1 MNRGRNDSTVWRG
14 DDADPIAIVGMA
26 CRYPDADDPL
36 QLWQMVLDQRQAF
49 RRIPWERL
57 DLADYFDAD
66 RTAADRIYSSMA
78 ALIEGWEFDRAA
90 FRIPGPSYRAT
101 DPAHWL
107 ALETA
112 SRALADAGWPGAEG
126 LARDKVAVV
135 FGNSLTG
142 EVTRATTMRLRWPY
156 VRHVL
161 TAALAEA
168 EITSEQAGLL
178 LGRAEAHYLAPFPA
192 VGDETLAGALSNTI
206 AGRIC
211 NYFDLHGGGYTV
223 DGACSSALL
232 AVVTACRSLR
242 DGSADVVLAGGVDLS
257 IDPFELVGFAKTGAL
272 TAGSM
277 RVYDERSDG
286 FIPGEGCGVVVL
298 MRASDARAAGARV
311 YAEITGWGLSS
322 DGNGGITRPEQQ
334 GQLLAL
340 RRAYAMAGVDPAE
353 VRLIEGHGTGTAV
366 GDETELSALAEL
378 RRGAREQAVVG
389 SIKANIGHTKAA
401 SGVAGLIKAA
411 LSVASGMLPPATGC
425 ERPHQVLTAA
435 ETPLRV
441 LTEAQPW
448 PAGPRLAGVSSF
460 GFGGINAHVA
470 LRDPVE
476 VPSRAISTPIRAH
489 RRPTP
494 RTDVFVLAGG
504 DAAELRA
511 TLERVA
517 ELSPRLSDAELHDLA
532 CQWGR
537 NVAPGEH
544 RVALVASTP
553 WQLAERAV
561 VAARRLESAP
571 RGKVTAEDGVF
582 LGTAVA
588 GRVTVLLPGQ
598 GAPVRAELGAL
609 GRDLAL
615 TAGGLRLDE
624 ELAGKEGTA
633 TAQPS
638 IFRASLAALRWLDR
652 LGVRAAAAVGHSL
665 GEIAAL
671 VWAGCLSTEDAD
683 RLVRERG
690 RVMEDFGPRGTGMV
704 GIVADVPTAHGLCEG
719 TGLVVACY
727 NGPRSQV
734 LAGARTAIDEVVARA
749 ARLGVQTVVLPVTH
763 GFHSPAM
770 AAAANEFK
778 PFLQSVDFRAPAARL
793 VSTVL
798 GRTLSAQD
806 DIGELLGQQFT
817 APVRF
822 WQAMDEVLPDTDL
835 FCEAG
840 PGRTLSALVAAGCSV
855 PVAGVDAGS
864 PDDRPLA
871 DAVAALFAAGALHD
885 PSPVFADRPAR
896 PIDIWRDR
904 RFLAN
909 PCSSVPSVKPAVPI
923 EAVPAA
929 VLTSAE
935 VAAPAEEIR
944 DPRTVVLELLA
955 EASELDVASLD
966 PRARLLGDLHMT
978 SLAVTQL
985 VLAAV
990 DAAGRERPA
999 APLALADASIAEL
1012 IETIENLP
1020 AAEAIGQNEPVA
1032 GVASWIQCF
1041 VEESGPVVEPESPG
1055 KTRRWRTHIHS
1066 GQTSGAAD
1074 EIHLL
1079 FGGSDAASGDV
1090 ADLLYLPD
1098 PSAQDA
1104 VGTLLSAVSS
1114 ALGSGELVVITHG
1127 SGLSGFL
1134 RSLRME
1140 HPGLGITLLRVP
1152 PSADGVRAAARH
1164 ATVAA
1169 GEWRELVL
1177 DAEGVATEPRHR
1189 PMWHLPDGEPPL
1201 GEQDVLLV
1209 SGGGKGIG
1217 YECAAALARWCGVAL
1232 ALVGRAEPH
1241 NDELLRSNVDRL
1253 RVEGLR
1259 VAYESVDVADA
1270 VAVEAGVRRLERHLG
1285 PITALMHASGVNEPT
1300 RFDPLDHSR
1309 FATHLAPKTAGLHN
1323 LLAALDR
1330 GRLRLLVTFGSVIGR
1345 HGLVGE
1351 CHYAFANGALRAEA
1365 ERLAGELPGCRVLNL
1380 DWSVWSGVGMGESL
1394 GVLDTLLRLDV
1405 TPIPVAEGVDLFLKL
1420 LCAKDLPATVAVH
1433 GRLGGLSTA
1442 GESRFGGRFL
1452 ETVSAHCPH
1461 VELVADSRL
1470 DLDRDAYLRDHR
1482 IDGLAVLPAVVGM
1495 EAMAQVASALVGR
1508 PLQEMTDVALERPVI
1523 VPEDGAR
1530 VVRVCALRQDDE
1542 VLVVLRS
1549 DETRCQVDHFRA
1561 RFPLT
1566 PVSGTHL
1573 SEEDLPEDGVTLSGD
1588 ELYGPMF
1595 FHTGRFRLV
1604 QRFSALTARHC
1615 RVRLHAPE
1623 QAADSLTLLGDP
1635 ACNDATVHALQAC
1648 VPHRRLLP
1656 VGCERFAVEPDAGAA
1671 LEVLATERH
1680 AGGGEYVW
1688 DVVALDR
1695 EGRRRVSWSGLR
1707 LRDTGPLPAS
1717 GPWSAALLGVYLE
1730 RSVFALVP
1738 APRLTVRVGAGER
1751 FGGNRPRHAGPA
1763 DLPGR
1768 ECRSYQNGMV
1778 LSVSA
1783 AARVACDWEAV
1794 GRRTDDEWL
1803 RLVGSRFEP
1812 LIGQLSTMLTEPVT
1826 HTAARVWT
1834 AVECLSKIGY
1844 PPGVP
1849 LVLGGV
1855 YDEGWVVLRTGS
1867 VTVVSAVVPISGVDS
1882 PVAVAV
1888 LVAAPEGGDRG

>member
-1 MNRGRNDSTVWRG
+1 VRHG

-26 CRYPDADDPL
+26 CRYPDADDPQ

-49 RRIPWERL
+49 RRIPPERL

-112 SRALADAGWPGAEG
+112 GRALSDAGWPGADG

-156 VRHVL
+156 VRHAL

-168 EITSEQAGLL
+168 EISTEQAGLL

-257 IDPFELVGFAKTGAL
+257 VDPFELVGFAKTGAL
-272 TAGSM
+272 TAGPM

-322 DGNGGITRPEQQ
+322 DGNGGITRPEKQ

-378 RRGAREQAVVG
+378 RGGAREQAVVG

-401 SGVAGLIKAA
+401 SGVAGLIKAV
-411 LSVASGMLPPATGC
+411 LSIASGVLPPVTGC
-425 ERPHQVLTAA
+425 ERPHHVLTAR

-470 LRDPVE
+470 LRDPVTALPRT
-476 VPSRAISTPIRAH
+476 VSTPIRPHH
-489 RRPTP
+489 RPAP
-494 RTDVFVLAGG
+494 RTDAFVLAGS

-511 TLERVA
+511 TLERIA
-517 ELSPRLSDAELHDLA
+517 ELAPRLSEAELHDLA

-537 NVAPGEH
+537 DVAPGEH

-553 WQLAERAV
+553 RQLAERAV
-561 VAARRLESAP
+561 VAARSLESAP
-571 RGKVTAEDGVF
+571 RGRLVVEDGVF

-615 TAGGLRLDE
+615 TGGELRLDE
-624 ELAGKEGTA
+624 ELAGTRGTA

-652 LGVRAAAAVGHSL
+652 LGVVAGAAVGHSL

-690 RVMEDFGPRGTGMV
+690 RVMEDFGPRATGMV

-719 TGLVVACY
+719 TGMVVACY

-770 AAAANEFK
+770 ADGATEFK
-778 PFLQSVDFRAPAARL
+778 PYLQSVGFRAPAARL

-840 PGRTLSALVAAGCSV
+840 PGRTLSALVAAGCPV
-855 PVAGVDAGS
+855 PVVGVDAGAL
-864 PDDRPLA
+864 DDRPLA
-871 DAVAALFAAGALHD
+871 ETVAALFAAGALHD
-885 PSPVFADRPAR
+885 LSPVFTGRPAR

-909 PCSSVPSVKPAVPI
+909 PCSSVPNAKPIEVVPI
-923 EAVPAA
+923 EVVTPG
-929 VLTSAE
+929 E
-935 VAAPAEEIR
+935 VAPPAEEIR

-966 PRARLLGDLHMT
+966 PRARLLGDLHLT

-1020 AAEAIGQNEPVA
+1020 AAEAIGENEPVA
-1032 GVASWIQCF
+1032 GVASWIRCF
-1041 VEESGPVVEPESPG
+1041 AEVPGPVVEPGPPG
-1055 KTRRWRTHIHS
+1055 GTRRWRIHIHS
-1066 GQTSGAAD
+1066 GQRPDVAD
-1074 EIHLL
+1074 EIRLL
-1079 FGGSDAASGDV
+1079 FGGSDAGSGDV

-1098 PSAQDA
+1098 PSAQEA

-1114 ALGSGELVVITHG
+1114 ALGSGRLVVITHG

-1140 HPGLGITLLRVP
+1140 HPRLGVTLLRVP
-1152 PSADGVRAAARH
+1152 PGVDGVRAAARH
-1164 ATVAA
+1164 AVVAA
-1169 GEWRELVL
+1169 GEWRELVVG
-1177 DAEGVATEPRHR
+1177 AEGVATEPAHR
-1189 PMWHLPDGEPPL
+1189 PVWHLSDGEPPL
-1201 GEQDVLLV
+1201 GERDVLLV
-1209 SGGGKGIG
+1209 TGGGKGIG
-1217 YECAAALARWCGVAL
+1217 YECAAALARRSGAAL
-1232 ALVGRAEPH
+1232 ALVGRADPH
-1241 NDELLRSNVDRL
+1241 ADELLRSNVDNL
-1253 RVEGLR
+1253 SAAGLR
-1259 VAYESVDVADA
+1259 VAYESVDVADPA
-1270 VAVEAGVRRLERHLG
+1270 AVEAGVRRLEQRLG

-1300 RFDPLDHSR
+1300 RFDPLDDTR
-1309 FATHLAPKTAGLHN
+1309 FTTHLAPKTIGLRN
-1323 LLAALDR
+1323 LLAALEPR
-1330 GRLRLLVTFGSVIGR
+1330 RLRLLVTFGSVIGR
-1345 HGLVGE
+1345 HGLTGE

-1365 ERLAGELPGCRVLNL
+1365 ERLAAELPDCRVLNL
-1380 DWSVWSGVGMGESL
+1380 DWSVWSGAGMGESL

-1405 TPIPVAEGVDLFLKL
+1405 TPIPVPEGVELFLRL
-1420 LCAKDLPATVAVH
+1420 LGTHDLPTTVAVH
-1433 GRLGGLSTA
+1433 GRLGGLFTV
-1442 GESRFGGRFL
+1442 GKPLFGGRFL
-1452 ETVSAHCPH
+1452 ETVPAYCPE

-1495 EAMAQVASALVGR
+1495 EAMAQVASALAGR
-1508 PLQEMTDVALERPVI
+1508 PLREMTDVTLERPVI
-1523 VPEDGAR
+1523 VPEDGDR
-1530 VVRVCALRQDDE
+1530 MVRVCALRQDDA

-1566 PVSGTHL
+1566 PVSGATP
-1573 SEEDLPEDGVTLSGD
+1573 SEEDFPEGEAGLNGD
-1588 ELYGPMF
+1588 ELYGPLF

-1604 QRFSALTARHC
+1604 RRFSALAARHC
-1615 RVRLHAPE
+1615 RVRLHASEHAPDGL
-1623 QAADSLTLLGDP
+1623 ALLGDP
-1635 ACNDATVHALQAC
+1635 SLLGDLASNDATVHALQAC

-1671 LEVLATERH
+1671 VEVLASERH

-1695 EGRRRVSWSGLR
+1695 DGRRRASWSGLR
-1707 LRDTGPLPAS
+1707 LRDTGSLPAS
-1717 GPWSAALLGVYLE
+1717 GPWAAALLSVYLE
-1730 RSVFALVP
+1730 RSVLALVP
-1738 APRLTVRVGAGER
+1738 APRLTVRIGAGER
-1751 FGGNRPRHAGPA
+1751 FGGSRSRHAGPA
-1763 DLPGR
+1763 DLSGR

-1803 RLVGSRFEP
+1803 LLVGSRFEP
-1812 LIGQLSTMLTEPVT
+1812 LIGQLRTMLTEPVT

-1867 VTVVSAVVPISGVDS
+1867 VTLVSTVVPISGADS

>member
-1 MNRGRNDSTVWRG
+1 MNRGGDDSAVRHG
-14 DDADPIAIVGMA
+14 DADPIAIVGMA
-26 CRYPDADDPL
+26 CRYPDADDPQ

-49 RRIPWERL
+49 RRIPPERL

-112 SRALADAGWPGAEG
+112 GRALADAGWPGAEG

-168 EITSEQAGLL
+168 EISAEQAGLL

-211 NYFDLHGGGYTV
+211 NHFDLHGGGYTV

-272 TAGSM
+272 TAGPM

-322 DGNGGITRPEQQ
+322 DGNGGITRPEKQ

-378 RRGAREQAVVG
+378 RRGARDQAVVG

-401 SGVAGLIKAA
+401 SGVAGLIKAT
-411 LSVASGMLPPATGC
+411 LSIASGVLPPATGC
-425 ERPHQVLTAA
+425 ERPHHVLTA
-435 ETPLRV
+435 EGTPLRV

-448 PAGPRLAGVSSF
+448 PDGPRLAGVSSF

-470 LRDPVE
+470 LRGPVALPPRA
-476 VPSRAISTPIRAH
+476 VPAPARTRH
-489 RRPTP
+489 RPAP
-494 RTDVFVLAGG
+494 RTDVFVLAGDG
-504 DAAELRA
+504 VAELRGA
-511 TLERVA
+511 LEHVA
-517 ELSPRLSDAELHDLA
+517 ELAPRLSEAELHDLA

-537 NVAPGEH
+537 DVASGEH

-561 VAARRLESAP
+561 AAAQRLESAP
-571 RGKVTAEDGVF
+571 RGRLTAGDGFF

-615 TAGGLRLDE
+615 TGGGLRLDE
-624 ELAGKEGTA
+624 ELAETRGTA

-652 LGVRAAAAVGHSL
+652 LGVRAGAAVGHSL

-690 RVMEDFGPRGTGMV
+690 RVMETFGPSGTGMV

-749 ARLGVQTVVLPVTH
+749 TRLGVQTVVLPVTH

-770 AAAANEFK
+770 ADGATEFK

-840 PGRTLSALVAAGCSV
+840 PGRTLSALVAAGCTA
-855 PVAGVDAGS
+855 PVVGVDAGS

-871 DAVAALFAAGALHD
+871 ETVAALFAAGALHD
-885 PSPVFADRPAR
+885 LSPVFADRPAR
-896 PIDIWRDR
+896 PIDIRRDR

-909 PCSSVPSVKPAVPI
+909 PCSTVPDAEPI
-923 EAVPAA
+923 EVVAAA
-929 VLTSAE
+929 VTTPDE
-935 VAAPAEEIR
+935 VAAPATEIR
-944 DPRTVVLELLA
+944 DPRAVVLELLA

-966 PRARLLGDLHMT
+966 PQARLLGDLHLT

-999 APLALADASIAEL
+999 APLAMADASIAEL
-1012 IETIENLP
+1012 IETIEGLP
-1020 AAEAIGQNEPVA
+1020 AAEANGDNEPVA
-1032 GVASWIQCF
+1032 GVASWIRCF
-1041 VEESGPVVEPESPG
+1041 VEEPGRAVEPGSPG
-1055 KTRRWRTHIHS
+1055 RTRRWRIHS
-1066 GQTSGAAD
+1066 GQTSGPVD
-1074 EIHLL
+1074 EIRLL
-1079 FGGSDAASGDV
+1079 FGGPDAGSGDV

-1098 PSAQDA
+1098 PAAPEA

-1140 HPGLGITLLRVP
+1140 HRGLGITLLRVP
-1152 PSADGVRAAARH
+1152 PSAAGVRAAARH
-1164 ATVAA
+1164 AAVVA

-1189 PMWHLPDGEPPL
+1189 PVWHLADGEPPL

-1209 SGGGKGIG
+1209 TGGGKGIG
-1217 YECAAALARWCGVAL
+1217 YECAAALARRCGAAL
-1232 ALVGRAEPH
+1232 ALVGRADPGT
-1241 NDELLRSNVDRL
+1241 DELLRSNVDRL
-1253 RVEGLR
+1253 RAGGLR
-1259 VAYESVDVADA
+1259 VAYESVDVADP
-1270 VAVEAGVRRLERHLG
+1270 VAVEAGVRRLEQHLG

-1300 RFDPLDHSR
+1300 RFDPLDHTR
-1309 FATHLAPKTAGLHN
+1309 FAAHLAPKTTGLHN
-1323 LLAALDR
+1323 LLAALDPR
-1330 GRLRLLVTFGSVIGR
+1330 RLRLLVTFGSVIGR
-1345 HGLVGE
+1345 HGLTGE

-1365 ERLAGELPGCRVLNL
+1365 ERLARELPDCRVLNL

-1420 LCAKDLPATVAVH
+1420 LGANDLPVTVAVH
-1433 GRLGGLSTA
+1433 GRLGALLAAEEA
-1442 GESRFGGRFL
+1442 GFGGRFL
-1452 ETVSAHCPH
+1452 ETVSAYCPE

-1495 EAMAQVASALVGR
+1495 EAMAQVASALAGR
-1508 PLQEMTDVALERPVI
+1508 PLREMTDVVLERPVI

-1530 VVRVCALRQDDE
+1530 MVRVCALRQDDA

-1561 RFPLT
+1561 RFPLA
-1566 PVSGTHL
+1566 PVSGSNL
-1573 SEEDLPEDGVTLSGD
+1573 SEEDFPEDEVGLSGD
-1588 ELYGPMF
+1588 ELYGPLF

-1604 QRFSALTARHC
+1604 QRFSALAARHC

-1623 QAADSLTLLGDP
+1623 HAPDGLTLLGDP
-1635 ACNDATVHALQAC
+1635 TGNDATVHALQAC

-1656 VGCERFAVEPDAGAA
+1656 IGCERFAVEPDAGAA
-1671 LEVLATERH
+1671 VEVLASERH
-1680 AGGGEYVW
+1680 SGGGEYVW

-1707 LRDTGPLPAS
+1707 LRDTGSLPAS
-1717 GPWSAALLGVYLE
+1717 GPWSAALLPVYLE
-1730 RSVFALVP
+1730 RSVLALVP

-1751 FGGNRPRHAGPA
+1751 FGGGRSRHAGPA
-1763 DLPGR
+1763 DLSGR

-1812 LIGQLSTMLTEPVT
+1812 FIGQLRTMLTEPVT

-1855 YDEGWVVLRTGS
+1855 YDGGWVVLRSGS

-1888 LVAAPEGGDRG
+1888 LVAAPEGGERG

>member
-1 MNRGRNDSTVWRG
+1 MNGGRDKGAVWRG

-26 CRYPDADDPL
+26 CRYPDADDPQ

-49 RRIPWERL
+49 RRIPRERL
-57 DLADYFDAD
+57 DLADYYDAD
-66 RTAADRIYSSMA
+66 RTATDRIYSSMA

-90 FRIPGPSYRAT
+90 FRIPGPSYRMT

-112 SRALADAGWPGAEG
+112 GRALADAGWPGAEG

-168 EITSEQAGLL
+168 DISAEQAGLL

-211 NYFDLHGGGYTV
+211 NHFDLHGGGYTV

-272 TAGSM
+272 TAGPM

-298 MRASDARAAGARV
+298 MRAADARAAGVRV

-322 DGNGGITRPEQQ
+322 DGNGGITRPEKQ

-340 RRAYAMAGVDPAE
+340 RRAYDMAGVDPAE

-378 RRGAREQAVVG
+378 RRGARDQAAVG

-401 SGVAGLIKAA
+401 SGVAGLIKAT
-411 LSVASGMLPPATGC
+411 LSIASGVLPPTTGC
-425 ERPHQVLTAA
+425 ERPHHVLTSAGSPFRA
-435 ETPLRV
+435 

-470 LRDPVE
+470 LRDPV
-476 VPSRAISTPIRAH
+476 VSPPRTVSTPIRS
-489 RRPTP
+489 RPRPTP
-494 RTDVFVLAGG
+494 RTDVFVLAGS

-517 ELSPRLSDAELHDLA
+517 ELAPRLSEAELHDLA

-537 NVAPGEH
+537 DVAPGEH

-553 WQLAERAV
+553 GQLAERAV
-561 VAARRLESAP
+561 AAAQRVGSVP
-571 RGKVTAEDGVF
+571 RGRLTAEDGVF

-615 TAGGLRLDE
+615 TGGELRLDE
-624 ELAGKEGTA
+624 ELAGTRGTA
-633 TAQPS
+633 IAQPS
-638 IFRASLAALRWLDR
+638 IFRASVAALRWLDR
-652 LGVRAAAAVGHSL
+652 LGVRAGAVIGHSL
-665 GEIAAL
+665 GEVAAL
-671 VWAGCLSTEDAD
+671 VWAGCLSIGDAD
-683 RLVRERG
+683 RLVRERA
-690 RVMEDFGPRGTGMV
+690 RVMEVFGPRDTGMAAV
-704 GIVADVPTAHGLCEG
+704 VADVPTAHGLCEG

-734 LAGARTAIDEVVARA
+734 LAGARAAIDEVAARA
-749 ARLGVQTVVLPVTH
+749 ARLGAQTVVLPVTH

-770 AAAANEFK
+770 AGAAAEFK

-822 WQAMDEVLPDTDL
+822 WQAMDEALPDTDL

-840 PGRTLSALVAAGCSV
+840 PGRTLSALVAGGCSV
-855 PVAGVDAGS
+855 PVVGVDAGS

-871 DAVAALFAAGALHD
+871 DTVAALFAAGALHD
-885 PSPVFADRPAR
+885 LSPVFTDRPAR

-909 PCSSVPSVKPAVPI
+909 PCSSVSSVRPI
-923 EAVPAA
+923 EVLPAT
-929 VLTSAE
+929 VITSAE
-935 VAAPAEEIR
+935 VAAPAEESR

-990 DAAGRERPA
+990 DAAGRERPV
-999 APLALADASIAEL
+999 APLAMADASIAEL
-1012 IETIENLP
+1012 IETIESLP
-1020 AAEAIGQNEPVA
+1020 AAEAGGENEPVA
-1032 GVASWIQCF
+1032 GVASWIRCF
-1041 VEESGPVVEPESPG
+1041 VEKTGPAVEPDSPG
-1055 KTRRWRTHIHS
+1055 KTRRWRTHVAD
-1066 GQTSGAAD
+1066 GRTSGLAD
-1074 EIHLL
+1074 EIHVL
-1079 FGGSDAASGDV
+1079 FGGSDAGSGDT

-1098 PSAQDA
+1098 PTAPEV

-1152 PSADGVRAAARH
+1152 PSSDGVRAAARH
-1164 ATVAA
+1164 AVVAA
-1169 GEWRELVL
+1169 GEWREVVL

-1189 PMWHLPDGEPPL
+1189 PVWHLTEGELPL
-1201 GEQDVLLV
+1201 EEQDVLLV

-1217 YECAAALARWCGVAL
+1217 YECAAALARRCGAAL
-1232 ALVGRAEPH
+1232 ALVGRADPH
-1241 NDELLRSNVDRL
+1241 TDELLRSNVDRL
-1253 RVEGLR
+1253 RAEGLR
-1259 VAYESVDVADA
+1259 VAYESVDVADP
-1270 VAVEAGVRRLERHLG
+1270 VAVEAGVRRLEQCLG
-1285 PITALMHASGVNEPT
+1285 PITALMHASGVNEPV
-1300 RFDPLDHSR
+1300 RFDPLDHAR
-1309 FATHLAPKTAGLHN
+1309 FATHLAPKTIGLHN

-1365 ERLAGELPGCRVLNL
+1365 ERLAVELPDCRVLNL
-1380 DWSVWSGVGMGESL
+1380 DWSVWSGAGMGESL

-1420 LCAKDLPATVAVH
+1420 LCANDLPATVAVH
-1433 GRLGGLSTA
+1433 GRLGGLLA
-1442 GESRFGGRFL
+1442 EEEARFGGRFL
-1452 ETVSAHCPH
+1452 ETVSAHWPE

-1470 DLDRDAYLRDHR
+1470 DLGRDTYLRDHR

-1495 EAMAQVASALVGR
+1495 EAMAQVASALAGR
-1508 PLQEMTDVALERPVI
+1508 PLREIADVTLEHPVI

-1530 VVRVCALRQDDE
+1530 MVRVCALRQDDA

-1566 PVSGTHL
+1566 RVSGAVL
-1573 SEEDLPEDGVTLSGD
+1573 PEEDLAEGEVPLSGD
-1588 ELYGPMF
+1588 ELYGPLF

-1604 QRFSALTARHC
+1604 QRFSALAARHC
-1615 RVRLHAPE
+1615 RFRLHAPE
-1623 QAADSLTLLGDP
+1623 QGLDDLTLLGDP
-1635 ACNDATVHALQAC
+1635 TGNDATVHALQAC

-1656 VGCERFAVEPDAGAA
+1656 VGCERFAVEPGADAAV
-1671 LEVLATERH
+1671 EVLASERH

-1688 DVVALDR
+1688 DVVALDCD
-1695 EGRRRVSWSGLR
+1695 GRRRVSWSGLR

-1717 GPWSAALLGVYLE
+1717 GPWSAALLAVYLE
-1730 RSVFALVP
+1730 RSVLALVP
-1738 APRLTVRVGAGER
+1738 APRLTVRVGAGDR
-1751 FGGNRPRHAGPA
+1751 FGENRSCHAGPA
-1763 DLPGR
+1763 DLSGR

-1794 GRRTDDEWL
+1794 GLRTGDEWL

-1812 LIGQLSTMLTEPVT
+1812 FIEQLRTMLTEPVT

-1844 PPGVP
+1844 PPGAP

-1855 YDEGWVVLRTGS
+1855 YDGGWVVLRTGA

-1888 LVAAPEGGDRG
+1888 LVAAPESGERG